1 MISLMSLGEDKA
13 NQETLPPH
21 RCSFQ
26 EQSSD
31 ITVQLPQ
38 GTYPSLKIL
47 RSKKLSTLCTL
58 CACLP
63 SSVLVPQSYSSNSQH
78 DFSERHLSV
87 KMSLKHTLM
96 VPDSLLLSARQTS
109 EQNITLQTQ
118 KSKMHN
124 SISLPMSISLP
135 SGLPLVIQSL

>member
-47 RSKKLSTLCTL
+47 GSKKLSTVCTL

-63 SSVLVPQSYSSNSQH
+63 SSVLVPQSYSSSSQH

-87 KMSLKHTLM
+87 KMLSLKHTLM
-96 VPDSLLLSARQTS
+96 VPDSLLLSAR
-109 EQNITLQTQ
+109 
-118 KSKMHN
+118 
-124 SISLPMSISLP
+124 
-135 SGLPLVIQSL
+135 